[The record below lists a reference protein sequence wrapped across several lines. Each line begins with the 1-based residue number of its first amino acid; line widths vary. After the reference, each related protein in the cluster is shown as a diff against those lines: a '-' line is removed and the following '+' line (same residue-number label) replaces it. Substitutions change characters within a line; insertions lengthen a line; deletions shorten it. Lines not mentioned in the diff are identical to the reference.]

1 MLVGIFFGRANVLPA
16 KVCFCVNTVGKRVEK
31 DMVIAESSDSIIYG
45 AAGVAGRLSVLIR

>member
-1 MLVGIFFGRANVLPA
+1 VLTA